1 MGNNYCIM
9 QYGFPPDNRRMS
21 DRHAHA
27 IIADLA
33 AHGVNSVVCKLL
45 SQNDNTKQQ
54 IYLGGNFQA
63 LNVLP
68 FELVREDGRTFKA
81 DVNWSWM
88 DPKTGHHAVAP
99 STKLILYPDYPEVR
113 LSGFL
118 RDCPIAPARH
128 LQPVPRELRH
138 NDPRGDGRVL
148 LMGITVNES
157 VIGILLP
164 ADWLA
169 AKELFEECHEG
180 RYQQNG
186 IFYQIPIN
194 VFADPKAELLG
205 KLTQIHLAGWHRS
218 SILRASGELANHNAL
233 NGVGTTLE
241 ALFGIIPNSNAA
253 PDYQGWELK
262 AFSGAKI
269 TLMTPEPNGGFY
281 KEKGAADFVR
291 VHGHDDGKGR
301 LYFSGQHKC
310 HTVCVATGLRITIA
324 GFDAKGAKITDP
336 AGGIVL
342 LDQHG
347 ENRAS
352 WSFAALMGHWKK
364 KHTNAAYIP
373 AEKRATAGFNE
384 YRYLSPVQLGETTDF
399 TFFLK
404 ALDLGDIVY
413 DPGTRIDIGD
423 GSPHVKARSQFRISP
438 AKLSSLYRTLTKEHL
453 GPTSVLL

>member
-1 MGNNYCIM
+1 
-9 QYGFPPDNRRMS
+9 MS

-27 IIADLA
+27 LLADLA
-33 AHGVNSVVCKLL
+33 SFGCKSVVCKLL

-68 FELVREDGRTFKA
+68 FDVVREDGKTFKA
-81 DVNWSWM
+81 DVNWSWF
-88 DPKTGHHAVAP
+88 DPQTGNKALAP
-99 STKLILYPDYPEVR
+99 HTKLILYPDYPEVR

-118 RDCPIAPARH
+118 KDCPVAPSRF
-128 LQPVPRELRH
+128 LQPVPRDQRH

-148 LMGITVNES
+148 LMGLTDTDS
-157 VIGILLP
+157 VLSVLLP
-164 ADWLA
+164 ADWTA
-169 AKELFEECHEG
+169 AKELFGECHDG

-186 IFYQIPIN
+186 IFYQIPLDA
-194 VFADPKAELLG
+194 FADPKAELLG
-205 KLTQIHLAGWHRS
+205 MLTQIHMAGWHRS
-218 SILRASGELANHNAL
+218 SSLRPTGELRHHNSL

-241 ALFGIIPNSNAA
+241 ALFGIIPNSSAA
-253 PDYQGWELK
+253 PDYKGWELK

-281 KEKGAADFVR
+281 KEKGASDFVR
-291 VHGHDDGKGR
+291 AHGHDDGKGR

-310 HTVCVATGLRITIA
+310 HVTCAATGLRITIA
-324 GFDAKGAKITDP
+324 GFDAKSAKITDP

-342 LDQHG
+342 LDQNG

-364 KHTNAAYIP
+364 KHTNAAYVP
-373 AEKRATAGFNE
+373 AEKRATEGFNE

-413 DPGTRIDIGD
+413 DPGTRIDMGS

-453 GPTSVLL
+453 GATPLLL